1 MSINFFI
8 PLLFLC
14 LCRKITSEKVCTQ
27 EKKFDGQTFYSVDN
41 QCIIKWGGWFLK
53 LAETKS
59 LTPYVFH
66 PILGGIRLPES
77 LHLSQA
83 VK

>member
-41 QCIIKWGGWFLK
+41 QCIIKWGGV
-53 LAETKS
+53 
-59 LTPYVFH
+59 VFK
-66 PILGGIRLPES
+66 IS
-77 LHLSQA
+77 
-83 VK
+83 

>member
-1 MSINFFI
+1 MFVSQNYIGKS
-8 PLLFLC
+8 LHT
-14 LCRKITSEKVCTQ
+14 REKV
-27 EKKFDGQTFYSVDN
+27 DGQTFYSVDN